1 MALSLALPQSLNP
14 PVRLI
19 TAPRL
24 MVVTRRLCTA
34 NHPLGTQTHVIVPRL
49 RRNIHLQT
57 QERCFFLRRTY
68 AGWRFSLPAAALV
81 DEAEPLGATF
91 QPVPLDAGVR
101 HSGGVGARHEARH
114 GLLGVAARRRIWKER
129 KRGKDNLRGM
139 RNEGSRNASA

>member
-1 MALSLALPQSLNP
+1 MALSLALPQSLYP

-34 NHPLGTQTHVIVPRL
+34 TNPMGTQTHVQRL
-49 RRNIHLQT
+49 RRRVHLQI

-68 AGWRFSLPAAALV
+68 AGWWLSLPPAALV
-81 DEAEPLGATF
+81 DEAEPLGGAL

-101 HSGGVGARHEARH
+101 HPGGVGARHEARH
-114 GLLGVAARRRIWKER
+114 GLLGVAARRRIWNE
-129 KRGKDNLRGM
+129 RGKDQVRGM
-139 RNEGSRNASA
+139 RSEESRNASA